1 MRGVFIDRHGL
12 VKNSNIFYSLPP
24 LFRNSISRAVAYCG
38 RDCASADW
46 SYHRKMCRIIQRADA
61 RFADF
66 VTLTSPNRKEALET
80 QRMVRLCANRVAS
93 MEDPEGYLAQLPTT
107 SNGATGGASAN
118 GSTATLL
125 YRIVTEAGGDI
136 ANQVLRH
143 LENPPPPGKEAT
155 VAVGFRSLGSPVF
168 GAGDIQKFA
177 NIYGCTVTSQV
188 LGTNE
193 DEDVVKDPN
202 GERVSS
208 GAPEGVAD
216 WLNNIAGEGNWQFL
230 GAGNGPPPNLPGMP
244 QGGMAM
250 QFAFPPIPVMHPGGV
265 GGGGPP
271 APGGNPGAGP
281 FPMPMP
287 MPGGMFGGGPPPP
300 AQQGADPN
308 GVDANGA
315 NMLNHFQIPGM
326 PPGVEAHVHVVNAGV
341 VQGQQPQA
349 QGAVVGNAPPNE
361 GAAGGDAPNNDV
373 EGNANGGGAD
383 DNIPFVPEGLNE
395 FLNGI
400 MNNPGGAAL
409 AGAADNDV
417 APGAGDDAPQAEDA
431 PNDDA
436 DANGD
441 QVNNAQGNGANNIPG
456 MPEGL
461 NALLNGIMNNVGQAG
476 QANEGNEDANNEDEA
491 ELAPD
496 EEDEVLDEENGEG
509 GDEGGPNPNPNANP
523 LAFLPNLLQAVAA
536 AGAENGN
543 GAGEN
548 PGGNGPDENE
558 GNNANGEGMPMPMPM
573 PMPFPEGGFEI
584 PGLPGG
590 VQAQV
595 FAGAIPVPMGAFDGA
610 GGVNVEE
617 EEEEAADEMNIED

>member
-1 MRGVFIDRHGL
+1 
-12 VKNSNIFYSLPP
+12 
-24 LFRNSISRAVAYCG
+24 
-38 RDCASADW
+38 
-46 SYHRKMCRIIQRADA
+46 MCRIIQREDA

-66 VTLTSPNRKEALET
+66 VTLTSPNRKEALEA

-107 SNGATGGASAN
+107 SDGATGDASTI

-143 LENPPPPGKEAT
+143 LENPPLPGKEAT
-155 VAVGFRSLGSPVF
+155 VAVGFRSLCDPVF
-168 GAGDIQKFA
+168 AAGDIQKFA
-177 NIYGCTVTSQV
+177 NIFDCTVTSQV
-188 LGTNE
+188 LGSSV

-216 WLNNIAGEGNWQFL
+216 WLNNIAGEGNWQFM

-250 QFAFPPIPVMHPGGV
+250 QFAFPPIPVMNAGGGG

-271 APGGNPGAGP
+271 APGGNPGGAGP

-287 MPGGMFGGGPPPP
+287 MPGGVFGGGPPPP
-300 AQQGADPN
+300 AQQGADPGGN
-308 GVDANGA
+308 GGA
-315 NMLNHFQIPGM
+315 NMHNHFQIPGM
-326 PPGVEAHVHVVNAGV
+326 PQGVEAHVHVVNAGV
-341 VQGQQPQA
+341 VQGQQPQV
-349 QGAVVGNAPPNE
+349 QGAAVGNAPPNE
-361 GAAGGDAPNNDV
+361 GAAGGDAPNNDA
-373 EGNANGGGAD
+373 GANAHGGGAN
-383 DNIPFVPEGLNE
+383 DNIPFVPEGLNA

-400 MNNPGGAAL
+400 MNNPGGAAG
-409 AGAADNDV
+409 AGDADNAV
-417 APGAGDDAPQAEDA
+417 APGAGDEAPQAGDEAGDV

-436 DANGD
+436 DANGG
-441 QVNNAQGNGANNIPG
+441 QANNAEGNGADNIPG

-461 NALLNGIMNNVGQAG
+461 NALLNGIMNNIGQAG
-476 QANEGNEDANNEDEA
+476 QANEGNENANNDDDD
-491 ELAPD
+491 ELAAV
-496 EEDEVLDEENGEG
+496 EEDEVLDEENGGG

-523 LAFLPNLLQAVAA
+523 LAFLPNIIQGIQEAVAA

-548 PGGNGPDENE
+548 PDGHGPDGNE
-558 GNNANGEGMPMPMPM
+558 GDNANGGGMPM
-573 PMPFPEGGFEI
+573 PMPFPEGGFQI

-595 FAGAIPVPMGAFDGA
+595 FAGPIPVPMGAFDGA
-610 GGVNVEE
+610 GGVNAEEGEE
-617 EEEEAADEMNIED
+617 EEADEMNIED

>member
-1 MRGVFIDRHGL
+1 
-12 VKNSNIFYSLPP
+12 
-24 LFRNSISRAVAYCG
+24 
-38 RDCASADW
+38 
-46 SYHRKMCRIIQRADA
+46 MCRIIQREDA

-107 SNGATGGASAN
+107 SDGGAGGACAS

-155 VAVGFRSLGSPVF
+155 VAVGFRSLCGPVF
-168 GAGDIQKFA
+168 AASDIQKFA
-177 NIYGCTVTSQV
+177 NIYDCTVTSQV
-188 LGTNE
+188 LGSNV
-193 DEDVVKDPN
+193 DEDVVKEPN

-208 GAPEGVAD
+208 GAPEGMAD
-216 WLNNIAGEGNWQFL
+216 WLNNIAGEGNWQFM
-230 GAGNGPPPNLPGMP
+230 GAGNGPPPNFPGMP

-250 QFAFPPIPVMHPGGV
+250 QFAFPPIPVMNPGGG

-271 APGGNPGAGP
+271 APGGNPGGAGP

-287 MPGGMFGGGPPPP
+287 GMFGGGPPPP
-300 AQQGADPN
+300 AQQGADPA
-308 GVDANGA
+308 GAGANGA
-315 NMLNHFQIPGM
+315 NMHNHFQIPGL

-349 QGAVVGNAPPNE
+349 QGAAVGNEPPNE
-361 GAAGGDAPNNDV
+361 GAAGGDAPNNAA
-373 EGNANGGGAD
+373 ANVNEGGAN
-383 DNIPFVPEGLNE
+383 DNIPFVPEGLNA

-400 MNNPGGAAL
+400 MNNPGGAAG
-409 AGAADNDV
+409 AGAADNVV
-417 APGAGDDAPQAEDA
+417 APGAGDEAPQAEDGG

-436 DANGD
+436 DANGG
-441 QVNNAQGNGANNIPG
+441 QANNAEGNGVNNIPG

-476 QANEGNEDANNEDEA
+476 QANEGNEDANNEDED
-491 ELAPD
+491 ELAAV
-496 EEDEVLDEENGEG
+496 EEDEVPDEENGGG
-509 GDEGGPNPNPNANP
+509 GDDGGPNPNPNANP
-523 LAFLPNLLQAVAA
+523 LAFLPNLIQGIQQAVAA

-543 GAGEN
+543 AAGEN
-548 PGGNGPDENE
+548 PGGNGPDGNE
-558 GNNANGEGMPMPMPM
+558 GGNDNDEGMPM
-573 PMPFPEGGFEI
+573 PMPFPEGGFNI

-595 FAGAIPVPMGAFDGA
+595 FAGAIPFPMGAFDGA
-610 GGVNVEE
+610 GSVNVEE
-617 EEEEAADEMNIED
+617 GGEEEEVADEMNIED